1 MTIFLIDRAFP
12 RSSRKFQ
19 LVIRLQNP
27 FHVSSGGAARLRS
40 NPILRHPAAI
50 PHASRNDPSGTHMK
64 SVRPSLVKTPTKAP
78 AGIAVRMRKEAGK
91 TLEQTGGGHRLVE
104 EALRE
109 SEERYP
115 QIPGSAWGA
124 TRSR

>member
-50 PHASRNDPSGTHMK
+50 PDASGNDPSGTHMK
-64 SVRPSLVKTPTKAP
+64 SVRPSLVKCPTKAP

-91 TLEQTGGGHRLVE
+91 TLEQTGTDTGL
-104 EALRE
+104 
-109 SEERYP
+109 
-115 QIPGSAWGA
+115 
-124 TRSR
+124 

>member
-27 FHVSSGGAARLRS
+27 FHVSSGGAARLRA

-50 PHASRNDPSGTHMK
+50 PDAAGNDPSGTHMK
-64 SVRPSLVKTPTKAP
+64 SVRPSLVKCPTKAP
-78 AGIAVRMRKEAGK
+78 AGIEVRMRKEAEK
-91 TLEQTGGGHRLVE
+91 TLEKMEDGHRLVE